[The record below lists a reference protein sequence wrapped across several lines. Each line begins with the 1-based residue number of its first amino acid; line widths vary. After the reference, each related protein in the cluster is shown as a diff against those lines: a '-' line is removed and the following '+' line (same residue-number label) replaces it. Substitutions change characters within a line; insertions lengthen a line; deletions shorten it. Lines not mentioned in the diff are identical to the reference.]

1 MGQIVKC
8 KKCKRIIPTGQKA
21 KMGLCPGCF
30 NEVGTVGAILG
41 AGGLAFLGK
50 KVIKNGGKI
59 IEVAAKVIKK

>member
-8 KKCKRIIPTGQKA
+8 KKCKRIIPTGQK
-21 KMGLCPGCF
+21 
-30 NEVGTVGAILG
+30 VGAILS